1 MSWGYGKRNEINL
14 LGATSFGKNIHT
26 TISFLIEGKNFKALQ
41 EASTITHNGIQED
54 ISSISGINKL
64 NHNLGIHFNFMVRD
78 LKING

>member
-26 TISFLIEGKNFKALQ
+26 TICFLIEGKNFKALQ

-54 ISSISGINKL
+54 ISSI
-64 NHNLGIHFNFMVRD
+64 
-78 LKING
+78 